1 MRLEITKMK
10 VLCIIVTGLGVIL
23 TFFTFLFFTLEDQ
36 TPYADPVPMW
46 PIFLGIALIILGLT
60 CYSRKS

>member
-1 MRLEITKMK
+1 ML
-10 VLCIIVTGLGVIL
+10 TGLGLVL
-23 TFFTFLFFTLEDQ
+23 AFFTFLFFTLEDQ

-46 PIFLGIALIILGLT
+46 PIFLGIAMIILGLT